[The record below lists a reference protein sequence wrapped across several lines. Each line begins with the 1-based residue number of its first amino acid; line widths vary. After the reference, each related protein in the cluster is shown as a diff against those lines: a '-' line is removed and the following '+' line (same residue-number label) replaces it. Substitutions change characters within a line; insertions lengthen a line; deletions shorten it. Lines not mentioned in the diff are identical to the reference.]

1 MKRNSLDA
9 SDTFRS
15 AFVSYEEE
23 EEKKNKNEM
32 GIIN

>member
-23 EEKKNKNEM
+23 EKKTKNEM